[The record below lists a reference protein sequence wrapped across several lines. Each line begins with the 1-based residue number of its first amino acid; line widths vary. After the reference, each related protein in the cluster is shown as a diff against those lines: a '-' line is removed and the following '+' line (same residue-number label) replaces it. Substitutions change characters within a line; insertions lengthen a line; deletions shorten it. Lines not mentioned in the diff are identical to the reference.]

1 MHRVPPGTS
10 ILLKLHSDFKYFGS
24 NLLEAE
30 PKKSA
35 AEETRDEVLFL
46 DESSAA
52 NKWIVPWLDET
63 QIKLESEL
71 EKK

>member
-52 NKWIVPWLDET
+52 NK
-63 QIKLESEL
+63 
-71 EKK
+71 